1 MAEKLAPF
9 NPVREAGKDP
19 VDQPAALVPSLTTE
33 VAGIRFANPVLAAP
47 GPLGFGRE
55 AQNVVNLRAFGG
67 FITKTVTVEPRAGNP
82 YPQMARTDGGWLN
95 SLGLPNKGLAAFL
108 TRDLP
113 FLATLGIPII
123 VSVAGHT
130 VDEFVT
136 LVEWVGQEPAVAGIE
151 LNLSCPNVEDGL
163 TFAVNDRATRGLL
176 ARLRSLTT
184 KPLIAKLSPNVGD
197 IVAIARAA
205 HEGGAHALTLINTL
219 TGLAIDVETR
229 RPRLGGIT
237 GGLSG
242 PAIRPVAVRMVWDV
256 ARAVPLPIIGVGGV
270 GSASDALEFMI
281 AGAWAVAIGAA
292 VIDRPTVAEEVVAGL
307 ADYLQRHQLD
317 SLARIVGTLDTQAPP
332 AHAGV
337 PAAPGR

>member
-1 MAEKLAPF
+1 ME
-9 NPVREAGKDP
+9 
-19 VDQPAALVPSLTTE
+19 QPAALETSLATE

-82 YPQMARTDGGWLN
+82 YPQMARTDSGWLN

-136 LVEWVGQEPAVAGIE
+136 LVEWVGQESAVAGIE
-151 LNLSCPNVEDGL
+151 LNLSCPNVDDGL
-163 TFAVNDRATRGLL
+163 TFAVDAHATRDLL
-176 ARLRSLTT
+176 VRLRSLTT
-184 KPLIAKLSPNVGD
+184 KPLIAKLSPNVAD

-205 HEGGAHALTLINTL
+205 HEGGADALTLINTL

-242 PAIRPVAVRMVWDV
+242 PAIRPIAVRMVWEV
-256 ARAVPLPIIGVGGV
+256 VRAVPLPIIGVGGV
-270 GSASDALEFMI
+270 ASASDALEFMI
-281 AGAWAVAIGAA
+281 AGARAVAIGAA
-292 VIDRPTVAEEVVAGL
+292 VIDRPTVAEDVVAGL
-307 ADYLQRHQLD
+307 ADYLQRHQLE
-317 SLARIVGTLDTQAPP
+317 SLSRIVGTLDTQPP
-332 AHAGV
+332 TTRAEV
-337 PAAPGR
+337 PAAPADANSTLTS